1 MNKVYWGDCR
11 DSLRQMKEEGIKV
24 QMCVTSPPYYGLR
37 DYGTGTWIGGDK
49 DCSHKRDSKHSDK
62 TITGH
67 ANKDLTVGDA
77 IYKTICPKCGAER
90 KDLQIGL
97 EETPQQFIN
106 NLVEVFA
113 CVWDVLADDGT
124 LWVNLG
130 DSYYNYRPGKG
141 QALNKQTVSNNNQ
154 DLPQTCA
161 RRGNKLE
168 GYKEKDLMG
177 MPWRLAFALQD
188 FGWYLRQDIIWHK
201 PNPMPESIKDRCTK
215 SHEYIFLLSKK
226 PQYYFDHLAIQE
238 PAQYWGER
246 DRTNG
251 KYHNEGSG
259 LTPHTGLTGK
269 KKDKRAGEGR
279 IAYEGKRTENNTS
292 GGQESFVHIEEFR
305 NKRDVWTVTTK
316 PYSGSHFAVFPTD
329 LIEPCILAGSSS
341 KGHCPK
347 CFFRWKQIKIDTGKR
362 KEGEIYTGQATKNYD
377 DNKAQ
382 NPSDTKRRI
391 LESMSKV
398 YDYKWVADCECG
410 LESVPD
416 IVLDPFFGSGTT
428 GQVSQQL
435 GRKWIGCEL
444 NKDYEALQNE
454 RISQQGFEFN

>member
-11 DSLRQMKEEGIKV
+11 ESLRQMKEEGIQV
-24 QMCVTSPPYYGLR
+24 QTCVTSPPYYGLR
-37 DYGTGTWIGGDK
+37 DYGTGTWIGGDEN
-49 DCSHKRDSKHSDK
+49 CSHKRDSKHSDK

-113 CVWDVLADDGT
+113 CVWDILADDGT

-130 DSYYNYRPGKG
+130 DSYAGSNGNGQHEQSFGQSKYTPFESPTSGK
-141 QALNKQTVSNNNQ
+141 
-154 DLPQTCA
+154 
-161 RRGNKLE
+161 KL
-168 GYKEKDLMG
+168 GIKPKNLLG

-201 PNPMPESIKDRCTK
+201 PNPMPESVKDRCTK

-226 PQYYFDHLAIQE
+226 PHYYFDHKAIQE
-238 PAQYWGER
+238 EANTTDETNR
-246 DRTNG
+246 DRDSTR
-251 KYHNEGSG
+251 
-259 LTPHTGLTGK
+259 L
-269 KKDKRAGEGR
+269 
-279 IAYEGKRTENNTS
+279 NNTP
-292 GGQESFVHIEEFR
+292 GRTRMAGLKTNHYEMK
-305 NKRDVWTVTTK
+305 NKRDVWTVNTK
-316 PYSGSHFAVFPTD
+316 PYSGSHFAVFPTE
-329 LIEPCILAGSSS
+329 LIEPCILAGSRV
-341 KGHCPK
+341 G
-347 CFFRWKQIKIDTGKR
+347 
-362 KEGEIYTGQATKNYD
+362 
-377 DNKAQ
+377 
-382 NPSDTKRRI
+382 
-391 LESMSKV
+391 
-398 YDYKWVADCECG
+398 
-410 LESVPD
+410 D

-444 NKDYEALQNE
+444 NKDYESLQNE
-454 RISQQGFEFN
+454 RVSQQGLELI

>member
-11 DSLRQMKEEGIKV
+11 DSMRQMKLENVKV
-24 QMCVTSPPYYGLR
+24 QTCVTSPPYYGLR
-37 DYGTGTWIGGDK
+37 DYGHEG
-49 DCSHKRDSKHSDK
+49 
-62 TITGH
+62 
-67 ANKDLTVGDA
+67 
-77 IYKTICPKCGAER
+77 
-90 KDLQIGL
+90 QIGN
-97 EETPQQFIN
+97 EQTPQEFID

-113 CVWDVLADDGT
+113 CVWDVLVDDGT

-141 QALNKQTVSNNNQ
+141 QALNKQTVSNTNQ

-161 RRGNKLE
+161 RRGNKLD

-201 PNPMPESIKDRCTK
+201 PNPMPESVKDRCTK

-238 PAQYWGER
+238 PSKDVSLER
-246 DRTNG
+246 AKSSWNPSKLNVSIDGPKN
-251 KYHNEGSG
+251 
-259 LTPHTGLTGK
+259 
-269 KKDKRAGEGR
+269 
-279 IAYEGKRTENNTS
+279 
-292 GGQESFVHIEEFR
+292 ESFDTMGDRWVKEMA
-305 NKRDVWTVTTK
+305 NKRDVWTVNTK
-316 PYSGSHFAVFPTD
+316 SYKGSHFATFPEE
-329 LIEPCILAGSSS
+329 LIEPMILAGSSS

-347 CFFRWKQIKIDTGKR
+347 CFTRWKQIKTDN
-362 KEGEIYTGQATKNYD
+362 GERRQVEVYTSQSTKNYD
-377 DNKAQ
+377 DAKAQ

-391 LESMSKV
+391 LESMSKI
-398 YDYKWVADCECG
+398 YNYQWSANCDCG
-410 LESVPD
+410 LEPVAD

-444 NKDYEALQNE
+444 NKDYEKLQNE
-454 RISQQGFEFN
+454 RISQQGLEFI